1 MNDLDARINKIVEH
15 YSNDESLRFKLNK
28 TKNNVQNLFEMNP
41 AFNVNG
47 HSVIHSIR
55 SRIKDPEHLRDKLKR
70 KSSLNR
76 KITIDN
82 YLTEITDLVGVR
94 VLFLFQNQFKII
106 HEGILES
113 IKHDEWKLVEEP
125 KAYTWD
131 PEMEKI
137 YESMNIKHERKDS
150 HYTSVHY
157 VIKRDNDYND
167 VCCEIQIRTLFE
179 EVWGEMDHTINYP
192 YKTGS
197 VACQEQLEVMAKLV
211 GSGTRL
217 CDSLFKS
224 YEEHKSTHAQI
235 LEEKQD

>member
-15 YSNDESLRFKLNK
+15 YSNDETLKFKQEMIIE
-28 TKNNVQNLFEMNP
+28 NVQKSFEKNP

-70 KSSLNR
+70 KSSSNR
-76 KITIDN
+76 EITVDN

-106 HEGILES
+106 HEGILEW
-113 IKHDEWKLVEEP
+113 IKNNGWKLVEEP

-137 YESMNIKHERKDS
+137 YESMNINHEMKDS

-157 VIKRDNDYND
+157 VIKPDNDYND

-192 YKTGS
+192 YKTES
-197 VACQEQLEVMAKLV
+197 VACQEQLKVMAKLV
-211 GSGTRL
+211 SSGTRL
-217 CDSLFKS
+217 CESIFRS
-224 YEEHKSTHAQI
+224 YEEHKNTHTQI
-235 LEEKQD
+235 GE